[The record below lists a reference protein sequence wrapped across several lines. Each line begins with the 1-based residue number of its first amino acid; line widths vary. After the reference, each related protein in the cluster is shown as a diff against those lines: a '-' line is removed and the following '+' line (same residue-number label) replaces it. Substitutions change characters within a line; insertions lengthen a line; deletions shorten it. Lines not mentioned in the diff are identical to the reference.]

1 MVDKKTSVIAV
12 LCVTTVLF
20 LGLWSNSAQEANRLK
35 GELWELED
43 DYDKLARVRTSLEEN
58 YSELRTKKEDL
69 ETEYSVL
76 KSEYDSLKTHA
87 RSYEVNVTRLAI
99 DLMAKRSN
107 HSWEEGY
114 YNPDIQGLFVILE
127 TNSWAYDIY
136 KGLEEEFQKRGGGVI
151 RSVSL
156 YPLAPD
162 FRMKYITEM
171 ALTNKQGQEFIET
184 YGIDHVAILYI
195 GGSYS
200 YFLSKP
206 DLAETPMFDKLPLI
220 AIIPGAMI
228 PGDRQFLILENPPWG

>member
-1 MVDKKTSVIAV
+1 MVDKKTSIIAV

-20 LGLWSNSAQEANRLK
+20 LGLWINTSQKAYRL
-35 GELWELED
+35 GDIED

-58 YSELRTKKEDL
+58 YSKLRTEMEDL
-69 ETEYSVL
+69 EMEYSVL
-76 KSEYDSLKTHA
+76 KSEYDSLKTH
-87 RSYEVNVTRLAI
+87 SHEVNVTRLVI
-99 DLMAKRSN
+99 DLMAKRST

-114 YNPDIQGLFVILE
+114 YNPDIQGLVVILE
-127 TNSWAYDIY
+127 TNSWASDIY

-156 YPLAPD
+156 YPLD
-162 FRMKYITEM
+162 HGFRMKQITEM

-206 DLAETPMFDKLPLI
+206 DIAETPTFDKLPLI

-228 PGDRQFLILENPPWG
+228 PGDRQFMILENPPWG

>member
-1 MVDKKTSVIAV
+1 MVDKKYAAIAI
-12 LCVTTVLF
+12 LCVTAILC
-20 LGLWSNSAQEANRLK
+20 LGLYSNSAQEANRLK

-43 DYDKLARVRTSLEEN
+43 DYDKLALVRTSLEEN
-58 YSELRTKKEDL
+58 YSELRTENEDL
-69 ETEYSVL
+69 ETDYSIL
-76 KSEYDSLKTHA
+76 KSEYDSLKTQT
-87 RSYEVNVTRLAI
+87 RSHEVNVTKLAI
-99 DLMAKRSN
+99 DLMAKRSK

-114 YNPDIQGLFVILE
+114 YNPDIQGLVVILE
-127 TNSWAYDIY
+127 TNSWASDIY

-151 RSVSL
+151 RSISL
-156 YPLAPD
+156 YPLAPG
-162 FRMKYITEM
+162 FRMKDITEM

-206 DLAETPMFDKLPLI
+206 EAGTPTFDKLPLI

-228 PGDRQFLILENPPWG
+228 PGDRQYLILENPPWG